1 MGRLDSGQ
9 SGPKDDIIA
18 HENRRATGGI
28 GITASGTEIGMYKW
42 RQCLTYYIVIS
53 T

>member
-1 MGRLDSGQ
+1 MGRLDGGQ
-9 SGPKDDIIA
+9 SEPRDDIIA

-28 GITASGTEIGMYKW
+28 GNTASGAEIGMYKW
-42 RQCLTYYIVIS
+42 RQCRTYCIVIS